1 MPKKPYTMDGMPA
14 RRFIGGMS
22 HLKSFLG
29 QNFAINMAVKS
40 PIGTPIMIAPA
51 VQYREPT
58 IIGKI
63 PYEAGTFLGLQS
75 VPKRKFPTP
84 ISAIAGQPL
93 ANIKIHITITA
104 ATETQAQRKNNAF
117 IAFSS
122 RWELCFAVGF

>member
-1 MPKKPYTMDGMPA
+1 
-14 RRFIGGMS
+14 
-22 HLKSFLG
+22 
-29 QNFAINMAVKS
+29 MAVKS